1 MDLIGLSSFVIAIA
15 GIRRSHRPD
24 MHTQSCIVGA
34 IPLMFV
40 RNCGGGP
47 QDILEVGDSYL
58 STFGR
63 TQRSNFPE
71 KVTSS
76 YLSLEFG
83 ATAGKCLIRDRDGQ
97 ALPNP
102 TSVIEVRGLE
112 DDPG

>member
-1 MDLIGLSSFVIAIA
+1 M
-15 GIRRSHRPD
+15 
-24 MHTQSCIVGA
+24 
-34 IPLMFV
+34 
-40 RNCGGGP
+40 RNFGGGP
-47 QDILEVGDSYL
+47 QDILELGDSYL
-58 STFGR
+58 STFGK

-76 YLSLEFG
+76 YLSLEFR

-112 DDPG
+112 DDPGQKKGITRHTRDEELMNIILSAWPRSPQELL